1 MSKIAKLFLG
11 LGVITLASFGLH
23 AETEPNNTANDNSKM
38 IELGRYLAEAD
49 VDGLV
54 GSIVD
59 GVAQE
64 GVGVSKSYLEKYF
77 KTVELNFTTNA
88 SLGSSMKP
96 TFGVL
101 VVAPLLDEEDIFNTY
116 FTQLGL
122 SYSDNRTT
130 LNLGLGYRKLTENK
144 YILMGVNTFYDYEIP
159 FNHGRASLGLEYR
172 TTVGEMNANLY
183 KATTDWQ
190 QGKASYLEHALDGFD
205 IEAGIPLPYM
215 NWATLFAKRSEWG
228 SEVAA
233 AADLKVNEVQL
244 RAQIPAGVFTGL
256 EIEAGR
262 KFNSG
267 AATNNVSYINV
278 SYDLMTAFSKE
289 PNEAVWITKD
299 AYKLAS
305 MEDRRYEKVRRE
317 NKIVKQSKKSGSIT
331 VIGY

>member
-159 FNHGRASLGLEYR
+159 FNHGHASLGLEYR

-317 NKIVKQSKKSGSIT
+317 NKIIKQKKKTGSVTI
-331 VIGY
+331 IGY